1 LDSRASATFS
11 VLAIFAIG
19 VFAVPDVSAQE
30 ATASEAM
37 VLAKD
42 FLLGNTD
49 LSKYFG
55 SVNFGSIGGTGY
67 NYDKISATQIATQM
81 GIPLLTNGD
90 KEVLAASL
98 LDKTIGHDSS
108 TMEGQARNQ
117 QAIYKLANAIFT
129 ISKAG

>member
-1 LDSRASATFS
+1 MRWLFFS
-11 VLAIFAIG
+11 VLVIFAIG
-19 VFAVPDVSAQE
+19 FFVIPDVSAQE
-30 ATASEAM
+30 ATTSEAM

-49 LSKYFG
+49 LNKYFG
-55 SVNFGSIGGTGY
+55 SVNFGSIGGTDH
-67 NYDKISATQIATQM
+67 NYDNISATQIATQM

-90 KEVLAASL
+90 KEVLAANL
-98 LDKTIGHDSS
+98 LDKMVGHDSS

-117 QAIYKLANAIFT
+117 QAVYKIVNVMFA

>member
-1 LDSRASATFS
+1 MRCLSFS
-11 VLAIFAIG
+11 VLVIFAIG

-30 ATASEAM
+30 ATTSEAM

-55 SVNFGSIGGTGY
+55 SVNFGSIGGAGY
-67 NYDKISATQIATQM
+67 NYDNISATQIASHM

-90 KEVLAASL
+90 KEVLAANL
-98 LDKTIGHDSS
+98 LDKMIGHDSS
-108 TMEGQARNQ
+108 TMEGQAR
-117 QAIYKLANAIFT
+117 KG
-129 ISKAG
+129 KAREG